1 MWNRKNWGVLDD
13 RKKVWS
19 KMIWKD
25 NCSQDVVNIHLE
37 IHFYKRGTLP
47 KFFYGPQTCIYQPSL
62 CIFSVYIF
70 QTWLPYIVF
79 GSRFDGLA
87 LLGFSGNIY
96 ILRIKGTSLAVQWL
110 RIFLP
115 MQGMLVRSLVRE
127 LGSHMP
133 WGKLRHCAATT
144 KRVHHN

>member
-37 IHFYKRGTLP
+37 IHFYKSGTLP
-47 KFFYGPQTCIYQPSL
+47 KFFSGPQTCIYQPSL
-62 CIFSVYIF
+62 CIFSIYIF

-96 ILRIKGTSLAVQWL
+96 ILRIYILRIKGTPLAVQWL

-115 MQGMLVRSLVRE
+115 MQGMLDRPLVRQ
-127 LGSHMP
+127 LGSHMLGDVGSTP
-133 WGKLRHCAATT
+133 G
-144 KRVHHN
+144 